1 MGRDS
6 AVAMASSETTDSA
19 PVTGRRWLTTR
30 VPEAARR
37 ALLGAFACVVGA
49 NAGDRDVAWGL
60 AFLRALASEAYL
72 DLPAGAADDV
82 EPLATGAWPE
92 GDVPR
97 HCFVGGPAG
106 EWAERWTPDDEDD
119 DVRER
124 PTRTASSARASPN
137 PWTRCLRE
145 LLAAFVE
152 HNAYAANV
160 RAAFR
165 RVALAADV
173 SWGTILVAE
182 DRLAGTLRAANAAEE
197 AARAAAAESSTTERE
212 DAPRANAATASRA
225 PSRAPSSSDVASE
238 NRTGARSATSA
249 LAKWIQVGGAAT
261 LGGVALVLT
270 GGVAA
275 PALVGT
281 LTALGAT
288 GGLIGAAA
296 GGVAATLSA
305 MGGTVGICV
314 MFGGAGAGLAGYKMA
329 RRTVGLTEFSFEP
342 LRGED
347 DGLGVVIYAPGFHV
361 LRHRL
366 RDSAAF
372 AFAAEA
378 NPADVFGC
386 WGGEESDVRAV
397 FVRPVRIGWTVR
409 DVPDDRGVNHATIVR
424 IVPGSPAEAAGINV
438 GAVVKEMRT
447 PEGLEWPVACAEDCD
462 AMADRRPLMVRLR
475 RCAPVVPDAEISGT
489 FGEPYAWDDEED
501 TNGSGKETVLAL
513 GGETMF
519 VDRFAFAAAD
529 DDVALRRRMDA
540 RRARRERA
548 DREAHHFRAPSRKK
562 IGRSSSRMLR
572 LETGFEEENGDGGGG
587 GGGPAGIGASTMA
600 SIFFDDG
607 DEEHSRSDDDASER
621 EDEGRELA
629 SWRPR
634 TCASSWDARDA
645 DRPREPLPA
654 ERPGAGP
661 GAGLGAGE
669 GPGAGKGP
677 GARSDPWRR
686 EAARGAGG
694 STTVGTEMREM
705 EPTPEE
711 VRPRVSAFEPIPS
724 WRTRFVSHSPGI
736 PGAPGI
742 PSPPAPPDPN
752 FSPPTSPS
760 QRPRRSVEDDAED
773 RETDEEAT
781 TAKRR
786 AARVDEVVDKAAAA
800 AAVELSAG
808 PSSSSRARSSSSPPS
823 THSWPITNGEQHVLR
838 WETDLLATLG
848 SNMRK
853 FEGLGIA
860 EDIGSAAL
868 SSAATAVLATAMLP
882 VTALQSVSRLDDPWS
897 VVASRVDEA
906 GEQLA
911 EVLLSRVHGERPV
924 TLVGYSVGA
933 RLIFHALSYMAE
945 HHPEDARGV
954 VDDVVLL
961 GGTMSDDAEAWAK
974 VRSVTCG
981 RLVNGHCDRDWLLA
995 LLYRYKSWNLGVAGL
1010 GPVECAGVDN
1020 VDLRE
1025 VIASHTDYGAPGCV
1039 ARCLELCGFEG
1050 EGGGPE
1056 NDW

>member
-1 MGRDS
+1 
-6 AVAMASSETTDSA
+6 MASSETTDSA

-37 ALLGAFACVVGA
+37 ALLGAFACVVGS

-92 GDVPR
+92 GDIPR
-97 HCFVGGPAG
+97 HCFLGGSAG

-124 PTRTASSARASPN
+124 PTRTASSSRASPN
-137 PWTRCLRE
+137 PWARCLRE

-212 DAPRANAATASRA
+212 DAPRATAATAPRA
-225 PSRAPSSSDVASE
+225 PSRAPSSSDVAGE

-438 GAVVKEMRT
+438 GAVVKEMLT

-475 RCAPVVPDAEISGT
+475 RCAPVVPDAEIPGT
-489 FGEPYAWDDEED
+489 FGKPYAWDDEEE

-540 RRARRERA
+540 QRARRERA

-572 LETGFEEENGDGGGG
+572 LETGFEEENGGGGGG

-621 EDEGRELA
+621 EDEGWELA

-634 TCASSWDARDA
+634 TCASSWDTRDA

-661 GAGLGAGE
+661 GTGLGAGE

-686 EAARGAGG
+686 EVARGAGG

-724 WRTRFVSHSPGI
+724 WRTRFVSRSPGI
-736 PGAPGI
+736 PGAG
-742 PSPPAPPDPN
+742 ARGRYRGRRGYR
-752 FSPPTSPS
+752 
-760 QRPRRSVEDDAED
+760 RPRRPRTRTSVRRRVRRSDQGGAW
-773 RETDEEAT
+773 RT
-781 TAKRR
+781 TRRIERRTKRR
-786 AARVDEVVDKAAAA
+786 RRRNGGPRGSTRSWIKPPPPPPLSFPRVRRRLPARVRVRRRPRRT
-800 AAVELSAG
+800 LG
-808 PSSSSRARSSSSPPS
+808 PSRTANSTCFDGRRISWRRWVRTCASSRASASPRTS
-823 THSWPITNGEQHVLR
+823 
-838 WETDLLATLG
+838 
-848 SNMRK
+848 
-853 FEGLGIA
+853 
-860 EDIGSAAL
+860 
-868 SSAATAVLATAMLP
+868 
-882 VTALQSVSRLDDPWS
+882 DPP
-897 VVASRVDEA
+897 R
-906 GEQLA
+906 
-911 EVLLSRVHGERPV
+911 
-924 TLVGYSVGA
+924 
-933 RLIFHALSYMAE
+933 
-945 HHPEDARGV
+945 
-954 VDDVVLL
+954 
-961 GGTMSDDAEAWAK
+961 
-974 VRSVTCG
+974 
-981 RLVNGHCDRDWLLA
+981 
-995 LLYRYKSWNLGVAGL
+995 
-1010 GPVECAGVDN
+1010 
-1020 VDLRE
+1020 
-1025 VIASHTDYGAPGCV
+1025 
-1039 ARCLELCGFEG
+1039 
-1050 EGGGPE
+1050 
-1056 NDW
+1056 